1 MPPEGFLLNGTGART
16 TGLGKGAVGKGFS
29 SIFSKLPWKSVST
42 FSCISLSHLRP
53 KKSLELVSE
62 QLILCVPGNSKLSL
76 SSLGLAPADMAQNRG
91 LSSGVSEML
100 EAIYSSPQP
109 VLLVHQNPII
119 NWAHHLEAAKLE
131 SCSCCWDLHP

>member
-1 MPPEGFLLNGTGART
+1 MNWAQGTFHAFLHVTLQGEDGPYT
-16 TGLGKGAVGKGFS
+16 
-29 SIFSKLPWKSVST
+29 
-42 FSCISLSHLRP
+42 
-53 KKSLELVSE
+53 
-62 QLILCVPGNSKLSL
+62 
-76 SSLGLAPADMAQNRG
+76 GLAPADMAQNRG

-109 VLLVHQNPII
+109 ALLVHQNPII